1 MENRAFNMDCMEAM
15 RSMPDQCFDLA
26 VVDPPYGIKI
36 SNNMGRRKGE
46 RPSEYKKVTWDDAP
60 PPPEYFTELVRVSKN
75 QIIFGAN
82 HFVSLIPA
90 ADSSCWICWDKGF
103 SSEVSFASFELA
115 WTSFDRP
122 MRSMPDQCFDLAV
135 VDPPYGIKISNNM
148 GRRKGERPSEYK
160 KVTWDDAPPPPEY
173 FTELVRVSKNQII
186 FGANHFVSLIPAADS
201 SCWICW
207 DKGFSSEVSFASFE
221 LAWTSFD
228 RPSKR
233 VALSS
238 AQAGRIHP
246 TQKPVALYAWIFQHY
261 AKPGDRIL
269 DTHLGSGSSR
279 IAAWDAGLDFT
290 GYEIDPEYFEAQEK
304 RFQQHTAQMSLF
316 GGGGI

>member
-46 RPSEYKKVTWDDAP
+46 RPSEYKKVTWDD
-60 PPPEYFTELVRVSKN
+60 T
-75 QIIFGAN
+75 
-82 HFVSLIPA
+82 
-90 ADSSCWICWDKGF
+90 
-103 SSEVSFASFELA
+103 
-115 WTSFDRP
+115 
-122 MRSMPDQCFDLAV
+122 
-135 VDPPYGIKISNNM
+135 
-148 GRRKGERPSEYK
+148 
-160 KVTWDDAPPPPEY
+160 PPPPEY

-261 AKPGDRIL
+261 AKQGDRIL

-290 GYEIDPEYFEAQEK
+290 GYEIDQEYFEAQEK
-304 RFQQHTAQMSLF
+304 RFQQHTAKMSLF
-316 GGGGI
+316 GGGGGYLITIYIFRKMKATCAWC

>member
-15 RSMPDQCFDLA
+15 RYMTDQCFDLA

-46 RPSEYKKVTWDDAP
+46 KRSEYKKVTWDDAP
-60 PPPEYFTELVRVSKN
+60 PPPEYFAELARVSKN

-115 WTSFDRP
+115 WTSFDTP
-122 MRSMPDQCFDLAV
+122 C
-135 VDPPYGIKISNNM
+135 
-148 GRRKGERPSEYK
+148 
-160 KVTWDDAPPPPEY
+160 
-173 FTELVRVSKNQII
+173 
-186 FGANHFVSLIPAADS
+186 
-201 SCWICW
+201 
-207 DKGFSSEVSFASFE
+207 
-221 LAWTSFD
+221 
-228 RPSKR
+228 KR

-261 AKPGDRIL
+261 AKSGDRIL

-279 IAAWDAGLDFT
+279 IAAWDAGLDFI

-304 RFQQHTAQMSLF
+304 RFKQHTAQLSMF
-316 GGGGI
+316 GGGGYLITVLIPYKIVVREAERRNPWT

>member
-1 MENRAFNMDCMEAM
+1 MKPVSNIYNMDCMDYM
-15 RSMPDQCFDLA
+15 KTVPDRFFDLA

-36 SNNMGRRKGE
+36 SNNMGRRKG
-46 RPSEYKKVTWDDAP
+46 D
-60 PPPEYFTELVRVSKN
+60 
-75 QIIFGAN
+75 
-82 HFVSLIPA
+82 
-90 ADSSCWICWDKGF
+90 
-103 SSEVSFASFELA
+103 
-115 WTSFDRP
+115 
-122 MRSMPDQCFDLAV
+122 
-135 VDPPYGIKISNNM
+135 
-148 GRRKGERPSEYK
+148 RPSEYK

-246 TQKPVALYAWIFQHY
+246 TQKPVALYAWIFTNY
-261 AKPGDRIL
+261 ASGGGKIL

-279 IAAWDAGLDFT
+279 IAAYKMGLDFW
-290 GYEIDPEYFEAQEK
+290 GCEIDEEYFRASDERFRKECLGIEK
-304 RFQQHTAQMSLF
+304 INDKVEIIQQSLF
-316 GGGGI
+316 

>member
-26 VVDPPYGIKI
+26 VVDPPYGIRI

-46 RPSEYKKVTWDDAP
+46 RPSGYKKVTWDD
-60 PPPEYFTELVRVSKN
+60 T
-75 QIIFGAN
+75 
-82 HFVSLIPA
+82 
-90 ADSSCWICWDKGF
+90 
-103 SSEVSFASFELA
+103 
-115 WTSFDRP
+115 
-122 MRSMPDQCFDLAV
+122 
-135 VDPPYGIKISNNM
+135 
-148 GRRKGERPSEYK
+148 
-160 KVTWDDAPPPPEY
+160 PPPPEY

-238 AQAGRIHP
+238 AQAGRIP
-246 TQKPVALYAWIFQHY
+246 PNAKAGGAVCLDFSTLCKARGPDPGYPPGERVKP
-261 AKPGDRIL
+261 DRRV
-269 DTHLGSGSSR
+269 GR
-279 IAAWDAGLDFT
+279 RAGL
-290 GYEIDPEYFEAQEK
+290 Y
-304 RFQQHTAQMSLF
+304 RV
-316 GGGGI
+316 

>member
-103 SSEVSFASFELA
+103 S
-115 WTSFDRP
+115 
-122 MRSMPDQCFDLAV
+122 
-135 VDPPYGIKISNNM
+135 G
-148 GRRKGERPSEYK
+148 
-160 KVTWDDAPPPPEY
+160 
-173 FTELVRVSKNQII
+173 
-186 FGANHFVSLIPAADS
+186 
-201 SCWICW
+201 
-207 DKGFSSEVSFASFE
+207 EVSFASFE

-261 AKPGDRIL
+261 AKQGDRIL

-279 IAAWDAGLDFT
+279 IAAWDAGLDFI

-316 GGGGI
+316 GGGGYLITTYIFRKMKATCAWC

>member
-26 VVDPPYGIKI
+26 VVDPPYGIRI

-46 RPSEYKKVTWDDAP
+46 RPSGYKKVTWDDTP

-82 HFVSLIPA
+82 H
-90 ADSSCWICWDKGF
+90 
-103 SSEVSFASFELA
+103 
-115 WTSFDRP
+115 
-122 MRSMPDQCFDLAV
+122 
-135 VDPPYGIKISNNM
+135 
-148 GRRKGERPSEYK
+148 
-160 KVTWDDAPPPPEY
+160 
-173 FTELVRVSKNQII
+173 
-186 FGANHFVSLIPAADS
+186 
-201 SCWICW
+201 
-207 DKGFSSEVSFASFE
+207 
-221 LAWTSFD
+221 
-228 RPSKR
+228 
-233 VALSS
+233 

-261 AKPGDRIL
+261 AKQGDRIL

-316 GGGGI
+316 GGGGYLITIYIFRKMKATCAWC